1 MNPRFQA
8 TVHGTIFALVIGWV
22 LHIGKGVFVPIVFSV
37 LVVYVIVGLARIL
50 VKLPLVGRFLPARAG
65 YPLSA
70 LAIVLSLAGVASLVA
85 GSIGNV
91 SALAPT
97 YAASLLNAV
106 QSVAE
111 RMGLELAP
119 TWATLRQDVLAQ
131 VNTQRL
137 IGSTVVSVSAI
148 VSTLVVVLLYV
159 AFLLIEER
167 TFAAKIARIS
177 SDPRKVRQIQSIV
190 AQVNA
195 RIGAYLALKT
205 VVSVIQGLVGWAIL
219 KFVGVEFAAFWAV
232 LIGMLNYVP
241 YLGSVLSVLFPVAF
255 ATMQFAD
262 FGIALVVL
270 ASLSAA
276 QFVIGFFLDPYLM
289 GNSLNLSPFVILVS
303 LAAWSTLWGIPGAF
317 LAVPITACMVLVFAE
332 FPGTRAIAILLS
344 RNGEI

>member
-1 MNPRFQA
+1 MNARFQA
-8 TVHGTIFALVIGWV
+8 AVYGTFFALAMGWV
-22 LHIGKGVFVPIVFSV
+22 LYIGKGVFVPIVFSI

-50 VKLPLVGRFLPARAG
+50 VRLPLVGHFLPPRIG

-70 LAIVLSLAGVASLVA
+70 LVIVLSLAAIASLVA

-91 SALAPT
+91 SGLAPT
-97 YAASLLNAV
+97 YAASLLNAI

-111 RMGLELAP
+111 RMGVEMAP

-131 VNTQRL
+131 INTQRL

-159 AFLLIEER
+159 AFLLMEER

-177 SDPRKVRQIQSIV
+177 SDPQNVRQVQNIV
-190 AQVNA
+190 AQINA

-205 VVSVIQGLVGWAIL
+205 VVSVIQGLISWAIL
-219 KFVGVEFAAFWAV
+219 EFVGVEFAAFWAV

-241 YLGSVLSVLFPVAF
+241 YLGSVLSVVFPVAF

-262 FGIALVVL
+262 FGVALVVL
-270 ASLSAA
+270 VSLSAA

-303 LAAWSTLWGIPGAF
+303 LAVWSALWGIPGAF

-332 FPGTRAIAILLS
+332 FPGTRPIAILLS
-344 RNGEI
+344 RNGEL